1 MAPARSDQWMSGQLD
16 KTSNGW
22 AASWRDNMVHI
33 YTAYVYVH
41 LVGLVGGTFLI
52 KSKSYDSK
60 SKEWMFMHIVNLI
73 EHHEGETIKAQKDK
87 HLKWQSKKQL

>member
-1 MAPARSDQWMSGQLD
+1 MYIWL
-16 KTSNGW
+16 
-22 AASWRDNMVHI
+22 ASWVEH
-33 YTAYVYVH
+33 
-41 LVGLVGGTFLI
+41 FLF